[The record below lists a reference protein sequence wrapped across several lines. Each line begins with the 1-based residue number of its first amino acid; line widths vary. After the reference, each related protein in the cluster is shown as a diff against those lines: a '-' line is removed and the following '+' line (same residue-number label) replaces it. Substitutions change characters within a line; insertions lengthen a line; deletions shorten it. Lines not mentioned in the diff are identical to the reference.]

1 MVGGGGVDTFVI
13 RAGDGSATLENA
25 DIVYDFVD
33 GTDVIGLDGLTFNDL
48 TISQGA
54 GCYEKDTVVTASGE
68 TLLIIRG
75 VTSDGLT
82 SPDFTPL

>member
-48 TISQGA
+48 TISQGT
-54 GCYEKDTVVTASGE
+54 GDYEKDTVVTASPRLE
-68 TLLIIRG
+68 CCPLNMTLSLP
-75 VTSDGLT
+75 GLRL
-82 SPDFTPL
+82 PGN